1 MAPYR
6 ITRSRPLSTPHSP
19 RTCVTPLFLLL
30 LFWTLYF
37 PLFLFEYFQNRHGTS
52 MSSLRD
58 VGVSLAA
65 RCFIVKCAWS
75 TSNDKTFSTK
85 NNKVKEET
93 VWHLSSISFRRM
105 AIFAASCSSFFQKKK
120 LFINFGSKFPLTLQA
135 ISLKGLELKG
145 TVTGTGISVRGGTR
159 STLFTNKR
167 LQQQH
172 LLPLNQSLLFQLI
185 EFSRRFKPTNHRLQ
199 QSFMM
204 KSKQITR
211 ALIEFRPE
219 K

>member
-1 MAPYR
+1 MATWCESVKQRRVLQRPLKWRQNCFQLVCIGQRHLVRIRSETKKWHPRKWAFTVKMAPYR

-105 AIFAASCSSFFQKKK
+105 AIFAASCSSFFQKK
-120 LFINFGSKFPLTLQA
+120 SC
-135 ISLKGLELKG
+135 S
-145 TVTGTGISVRGGTR
+145 
-159 STLFTNKR
+159 
-167 LQQQH
+167 
-172 LLPLNQSLLFQLI
+172 
-185 EFSRRFKPTNHRLQ
+185 
-199 QSFMM
+199 
-204 KSKQITR
+204 
-211 ALIEFRPE
+211 
-219 K
+219 